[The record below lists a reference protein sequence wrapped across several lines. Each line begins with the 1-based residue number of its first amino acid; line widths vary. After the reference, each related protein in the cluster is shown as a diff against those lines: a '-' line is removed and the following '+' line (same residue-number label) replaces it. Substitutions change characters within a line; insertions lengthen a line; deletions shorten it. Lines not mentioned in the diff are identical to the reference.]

1 MYFQTTGLCSI
12 CSKQVSARIIGLED
26 SIYLEKICLEH
37 GITRALLSTDRTWYE
52 ESLNYIKPK
61 QESLAKNISV
71 FKGCPDSCGLCPE
84 HQQHTCLPIIEILSR
99 CNMQC
104 PICMKR
110 FSADFSLTVE
120 EFREIVNNLLLTE
133 GCVDVI
139 NISGGEP
146 TLHPSFREMIETALQ
161 QGITQISVSTNGS
174 TLLHDPALRNFFKE
188 KGIIAALQFD
198 GFKSSSSLFL
208 RGVDLSTEK
217 LALIDLLEKEGVLYS
232 LVSTV
237 AKGVNEDEIAAI
249 TNFFFRS
256 KALTLMF
263 QPIVFTGHAAAFDE
277 KKHRLTIADLV
288 HKAEQS
294 SYVEK
299 GDFNPLPCS
308 HYSCFALSY
317 YFTLEDGDVYS
328 LKKFLGKEDFLKII
342 ANKTLPGLDSEG
354 YGLIKK
360 RIYDLW
366 SAADS
371 SAVNEKVLQRIK
383 ETLRLMA
390 GGELSKREKL
400 HIGMNNM
407 KAIFI
412 HNFMDVHTLDF
423 SRLQKCCNPYPQ
435 AGGRLVPMCAQ
446 NIFFS

>member
-1 MYFQTTGLCSI
+1 MDIYSHTTGLCSI
-12 CSKQVSARIIGLED
+12 CSKQVGARIIGLED

-61 QESLAKNISV
+61 QEPIVKNISV

-84 HQQHTCLPIIEILSR
+84 HQQHTCLPIIEILSY

-110 FSADFSLTVE
+110 FPVDFALTVE
-120 EFREIVNNLLLTE
+120 QFREIINNLLLTE

-146 TLHPSFREMIETALQ
+146 TLHPLFREMIEIALQ

-174 TLLHDPALRNFFKE
+174 TLLHDPVLRQFFKE
-188 KGIIAALQFD
+188 KRIIAALQFD

-208 RGVDLSTEK
+208 RGVDLSAEK
-217 LALIDLLEKEGVLYS
+217 LALIDLFEKDEVLYS

-237 AKGVNEDEIAAI
+237 VNGVNEDEIAAI
-249 TNFFFRS
+249 TDFFFRS

-263 QPIVFTGHAAAFDE
+263 QPIVFTGHAATLDE
-277 KKHRLTIADLV
+277 KKHRLTIADIV
-288 HKAEQS
+288 HAIEQS
-294 SYVEK
+294 SFVEK

-317 YFTLEDGDVYS
+317 YFTLENGEVYS
-328 LKKFLGKEDFLKII
+328 LKKFLGKEDFLNII
-342 ANKTLPGLDSEG
+342 ANKTLPGLDTEG
-354 YGLIKK
+354 YSLIKK
-360 RIYDLW
+360 R
-366 SAADS
+366 
-371 SAVNEKVLQRIK
+371 
-383 ETLRLMA
+383 MA
-390 GGELSKREKL
+390 
-400 HIGMNNM
+400 
-407 KAIFI
+407 
-412 HNFMDVHTLDF
+412 
-423 SRLQKCCNPYPQ
+423 
-435 AGGRLVPMCAQ
+435 
-446 NIFFS
+446 